1 MRLESLI
8 ACKIIIFIFIVQKK
22 KCTVGQRSFSTGI
35 IAECMEPLGLG
46 QIPSVAG
53 QLLPLLTKLASDK
66 ESDVRNNSIF
76 ALGEMALYG
85 KDCVFP

>member
-1 MRLESLI
+1 LI
-8 ACKIIIFIFIVQKK
+8 FVVQKK

-35 IAECMEPLGLG
+35 IAECMEPLGFG
-46 QIPSVAG
+46 QIPTVAG
-53 QLLPLLTKLASDK
+53 QLLPLLSKLAGDK

-76 ALGEMALYG
+76 ALGEMALHG